1 MAMQNG
7 RNRVADRR
15 RTTPRTPSATMPAVD
30 AGRPKPAQIRPA
42 EFSSGPVFP
51 KDVSVPQR
59 FNGAVFTPPTLVAAG
74 AIKPPAKAAQ
84 RRQPAK
90 PKQDA
95 PPKVVGKAAA
105 SRPTKAKTPAA
116 ASSAVPLP
124 IQREPLV
131 VGGAPHAAAA
141 AEAVFSRSPQA
152 ANNMAPLP
160 RNRSMAAPPVGLWAA
175 IDAWLIS
182 ARKLLRAGF
191 VVKKPRNPGAM
202 AKTPPRIAPIPAQQK
217 LAPKP
222 KSWFRKA
229 QPAPPSM
236 REQAELT
243 QLRAENRRLRNQIET
258 MIAQQRTREKEPTAS

>member
-1 MAMQNG
+1 MAIQNG

-15 RTTPRTPSATMPAVD
+15 RTTPRTPSAKMPAVD
-30 AGRPKPAQIRPA
+30 AGRPKPVQIRAA

-51 KDVSVPQR
+51 KDVSVPLR
-59 FNGAVFTPPTLVAAG
+59 FNATVFTPPTLVAA
-74 AIKPPAKAAQ
+74 AVQPPVKTTQ
-84 RRQPAK
+84 RRQPTK

-116 ASSAVPLP
+116 TSSAVPLP

-131 VGGAPHAAAA
+131 VGAAPHAAAA

-160 RNRSMAAPPVGLWAA
+160 RNRSVAAPPVGLWAA

-182 ARKLLRAGF
+182 AKKLLRAGF
-191 VVKKPRNPGAM
+191 VVKQPRNPSAT
-202 AKTPPRIAPIPAQQK
+202 AKTPPRNVPIPAQQK

-222 KSWFRKA
+222 KSWFHKA

-243 QLRAENRRLRNQIET
+243 QLRAENRRLRNQIES
-258 MIAQQRTREKEPTAS
+258 MIAQQRTREKELTTS